1 MKRQTAL
8 LAVLTALVAGSA
20 LAGPTTLKYGDGK
33 ADGKKSLGGNG
44 EMIKFT
50 LPSGPELMKKMKGLR
65 IHGSRYGHPKPP
77 KEDFYIFIMNEE
89 SEVVHTETAA
99 YSLFD
104 RGEQEWVKVRFKK
117 PVSVPTTFWVV
128 LDFKA
133 HQNKG
138 VYVSYDTSTGGE
150 NSKIGLPGK
159 EPRAV
164 DFKGDWM
171 IQVDLSR

>member
-1 MKRQTAL
+1 MKRHTTL
-8 LAVLTALVAGSA
+8 LAALTALVAGSA
-20 LAGPTTLKYGDGK
+20 LAGPTALKYGDGK

-44 EMIKFT
+44 EMIEFT
-50 LPSGPELMKKMKGLR
+50 LPSGPGVMKKLKGLR
-65 IHGSRYGHPKPP
+65 IHGSRYGYPKPP

-89 SEVVHTETAA
+89 SEVLHTETAA
-99 YSLFD
+99 YSLFE

-133 HQNKG
+133 HQTKG

-159 EPRAV
+159 EPRDV
-164 DFKGDWM
+164 DFEGDWM

>member
-1 MKRQTAL
+1 MKRWMTQ
-8 LAVLTALVAGSA
+8 LAVLTAFVAVSA
-20 LAGPTTLKYGDGK
+20 QAGPTTLKYGDGK

-50 LPSGPELMKKMKGLR
+50 LPSGPGLMKKVQGVR

-77 KEDFYIFIMNEE
+77 KEDFYIFIMNENAE
-89 SEVVHTETAA
+89 IVHTQTAS
-99 YSLFD
+99 YSLFEK
-104 RGEQEWVKVRFKK
+104 GAEKWVKVRFKK
-117 PVSVPTTFWVV
+117 PVSVPTVFWLV

-133 HQNKG
+133 HRTKG
-138 VYVSYDTSTGGE
+138 VYVSYDTSTGGQ

-159 EPRAV
+159 EPRDV
-164 DFKGDWM
+164 DVEGDWM